1 MRSWFGRLELV
12 AAVGAA
18 LAIGCN
24 GMETNQPLTVVGQ
37 QPGGAPAG
45 AGPSGGAGGQST
57 PDPRCC
63 TDPTGA
69 AGTGAAGVGG
79 DAGTG
84 AAGVGGDAGTGAT
97 CWASQLPPEPQAPQP
112 KLDVA
117 TACQLA
123 ANATSWSFPTT
134 WTGTNAMHN
143 DDHDGD
149 LVGRWVTC
157 GGAGVVSLAHAG
169 IEFAG
174 NGRWRLLAKDASGA
188 LVPLPTGGY
197 YYVLGS
203 GQLNLDG
210 ESPADNTVG
219 AGGFVTFAEGNPD
232 VVRFDSDGVSGGSST
247 YARVAPSPTN
257 GDDNAPSVS
266 DGHCSM
272 VGSWDVP
279 ANDAAPAAPASR
291 WTFDVAGHF
300 VVDAPGADLCAA
312 HTQWGL
318 YRLSTDGLFQIT
330 QNWNLGLCDWWFSA
344 AYPYE
349 FSADCSTLTLTQQ
362 WDNCTGGRGYL
373 NGTTM
378 ITREK

>member
-1 MRSWFGRLELV
+1 MRSWFGHLELV

-24 GMETNQPLTVVGQ
+24 ITETNQPLTVVDQ
-37 QPGGAPAG
+37 QPAG
-45 AGPSGGAGGQST
+45 APGGGLSGGAGVPSS

-63 TDPTGA
+63 ADPTGA
-69 AGTGAAGVGG
+69 AGTGVVGVGG
-79 DAGTG
+79 DTGTG
-84 AAGVGGDAGTGAT
+84 PT

-117 TACQLA
+117 TACQLGA
-123 ANATSWSFPTT
+123 SAPSWSFPTT
-134 WTGTNAMHN
+134 WTGTNSMHN

-157 GGAGVVSLAHAG
+157 GGAGVVSQAHAG

-197 YYVLGS
+197 YYVLGN
-203 GQLNLDG
+203 GQLDLDG
-210 ESPADNTVG
+210 ESPADDTVG
-219 AGGFVTFAEGNPD
+219 ATEFVTFAEGNHD
-232 VVRFDSDGVSGGSST
+232 VVGFSSDGVSAGST
-247 YARVAPSPTN
+247 YARVAASSTN

-279 ANDAAPAAPASR
+279 ANDAPPVAPASR
-291 WTFDVAGHF
+291 WTFDGAGYF
-300 VVDAPGADLCAA
+300 VVDAPGDDLCGA

-318 YRLSTDGLFQIT
+318 YRLSTDGFFQIT

-344 AYPYE
+344 AYPYK

-373 NGTTM
+373 NGTTK
-378 ITREK
+378 ITREQ

>member
-1 MRSWFGRLELV
+1 MRSWIGRLELMAV
-12 AAVGAA
+12 VGAA

-24 GMETNQPLTVVGQ
+24 VTETNQPLTVVDQ
-37 QPGGAPAG
+37 RPGGAG
-45 AGPSGGAGGQST
+45 LSGGAGAPSR
-57 PDPRCC
+57 PDAQCC

-69 AGTGAAGVGG
+69 AGTGIVSVGA
-79 DAGTG
+79 DAGSE
-84 AAGVGGDAGTGAT
+84 AT

-117 TACQLA
+117 TACQLGA
-123 ANATSWSFPTT
+123 TATSWSFPM
-134 WTGTNAMHN
+134 TGTGTSPGRN
-143 DDHDGD
+143 DDEDGD
-149 LVGRWVTC
+149 VVGRWVTC
-157 GGAGVVSLAHAG
+157 GGAGVVSQAHAG

-174 NGRWRLLAKDASGA
+174 NGRWRLLAKDASGV

-197 YYVLGS
+197 YYVLEG
-203 GQLNLDG
+203 GQLDLDG
-210 ESPADNTVG
+210 ESPADTFG
-219 AGGFVTFAEGNPD
+219 ATAFVTFAEGNRD
-232 VVRFDSDGVSGGSST
+232 VVSFYSDSGVSPGSST

-279 ANDAAPAAPASR
+279 ANDATPVAPASR
-291 WTFDVAGHF
+291 WTFDGAGHF
-300 VVDAPGADLCAA
+300 VVDAPGDDLCGA

-318 YRLSTDGLFQIT
+318 YRLSTDGFFQIT

-344 AYPYE
+344 AYPYK

-373 NGTTM
+373 NGTTK